1 MKIKRTDL
9 SGEAYRVGFFFVD
22 TPVTAETLAMH
33 VFTDDVTF
41 ADDFAGSVASVGVDA
56 TATFVLD
63 VLKEGVSVGSI
74 SISTLGVATFSTT
87 SGTVA
92 FATGETIKI
101 VGPVTIDDTIQQVA
115 VTLVGT
121 IDG

>member
-9 SGEAYRVGFFFVD
+9 SGEVYRVGFFFVD

-33 VFTDDVTF
+33 IFTDDVTF
-41 ADDFAGSVASVGVDA
+41 ADDFAGSVASVGVNA

-63 VLKEGVSVGSI
+63 VLREGVSVGSI
-74 SISTLGVATFSTT
+74 SISTSGDATFSTT
-87 SGTVA
+87 GGTVS
-92 FATGETIKI
+92 FASGETIEI
-101 VGPVTIDDTIQQVA
+101 VGPVTIDDTIRKVA
-115 VTLVGT
+115 VTLMGT